1 MTPQEYL
8 AFERASETKHE
19 YVDGEIFA
27 MSGGT
32 REHSLVGTSVRMTPQ
47 EYLAFERTS
56 ETKHEYIDGEIFAM
70 SGGTFEHSLLAQN
83 IARELGNAL
92 FDRPCTVHGSD
103 LKVKVAPLER
113 YFYPDALVVR
123 GQAILEGEARDLLL
137 NPRVIVEVLSESSE
151 GNDRGEKFASYQ
163 AIESLQEY
171 VLLSQTEVRVEH
183 YSRQRDGSWIYRSIG
198 AGGELALPSI
208 ECVIAV
214 DRVYAKV
221 FPAKGA

>member
-32 REHSLVGTSVRMTPQ
+32 REHSLVGQHV
-47 EYLAFERTS
+47 
-56 ETKHEYIDGEIFAM
+56 
-70 SGGTFEHSLLAQN
+70 
-83 IARELGNAL
+83 ARELGNAL
-92 FDRPCTVHGSD
+92 FDRPCEVHGSD
-103 LKVKVAPLER
+103 MRIKVQALER
-113 YFYPDALVVR
+113 YFYPDASVVC
-123 GQAILEGEARDLLL
+123 GPAELEDESRDVLL
-137 NPRVIVEVLSESSE
+137 NPKVIVEVLSRSTRSY
-151 GNDRGEKFASYQ
+151 DRGDKFASYQ

-198 AGGELALPSI
+198 AGGELVLPSI
-208 ECVIAV
+208 ECVIAI